1 LLKVGVR
8 IGLRAAQKMS
18 SEFQALIFNG
28 MSVVLIPSY
37 FLVQQHTE
45 SIGKKREKPISDS
58 FDSLMIA
65 KSSVFGVFL
74 GSITSIMGVGGLP
87 MVMSF
92 LTLATECP
100 HHLIQ
105 VT

>member
-45 SIGKKREKPISDS
+45 SIGKKRISDS